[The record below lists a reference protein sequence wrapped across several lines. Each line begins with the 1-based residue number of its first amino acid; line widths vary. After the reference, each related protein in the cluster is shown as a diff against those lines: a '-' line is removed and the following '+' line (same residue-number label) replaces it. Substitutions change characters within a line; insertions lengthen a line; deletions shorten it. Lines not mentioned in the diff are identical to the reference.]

1 MNTAS
6 MMKAFNFPP
15 RRSTHYAQWAPVYI
29 EPVVGSGE
37 RLCIAIAVA
46 DDKDSFVYAVPGI
59 ERLTCVY
66 GPHAN
71 ALVAASQLI
80 IGFIQRQVARHSVSS
95 LADWPA
101 PMEGVFFGIAREGA
115 GVNLEDIALTAAMQC
130 ASLARRTLE
139 TENISA
145 DGNDGETSSRL
156 DTIIKDAVLQERP
169 EFAKFFGRSFKA
181 SENARAAH
189 FGFAGHKL
197 VANFGLLVPNTLSTQ
212 VRNAK
217 AKLWDLKQLKSGA
230 MSAFLD
236 EQNII
241 DFELLLHRLPD
252 NEPSYTDRQVISL
265 QEAVLELEQEADKV
279 EVRCKPMYSAGE
291 IAKYVL
297 AKEAA

>member
-15 RRSTHYAQWAPVYI
+15 RRSTHYAKWAPVYI
-29 EPVVGSGE
+29 EPIVGSGE

-46 DDKDSFVYAVPGI
+46 DDNDYFVYAVPGV

-71 ALVAASQLI
+71 SLVAASQI
-80 IGFIQRQVARHSVSS
+80 IVGFVQRQVAKFHVSS
-95 LADWPA
+95 LAEWPA
-101 PMEGVFFGIAREGA
+101 PMEGVYFGKIREGA
-115 GVNLEDIALTAAMQC
+115 GVNLEDIALTAAIQC

-139 TENISA
+139 SETISA
-145 DGNDGETSSRL
+145 DGNDGESSNRL
-156 DTIIKDAVLQERP
+156 DTIIKDAVLEARP
-169 EFAKFFGRSFKA
+169 DFAKFFGRSFKT

-197 VANFGLLVPNTLSTQ
+197 VANFGLLVPHTLSTQ

-230 MSAFLD
+230 MSGFFD
-236 EQNII
+236 EHNVI

-252 NEPSYTDRQVISL
+252 NEPSYSDRQIVSL
-265 QEAVLELEQEADKV
+265 KEAVLELEQEADKV
-279 EVRCKPMYSAGE
+279 EVRCRPMYSTGE

-297 AKEAA
+297 SKEAA